1 MKIGRYRLGIEQ
13 RIVYTSLDAIKIAV
27 FSVVLAF
34 IFFSLFFWLEE
45 ISPIK
50 GYFQMFSY
58 AFGTSTGIEL
68 TIRRMTF
75 MLLVTLA
82 FIFPHRAGVLN
93 IGATGQ
99 LYAGMLAAIGIGLL
113 GKSLDSM
120 ILIPLMV
127 SGAILGGGA
136 LAVFVAY
143 LRAKM
148 NVNEIVVALMLN
160 SIMFYFVKY
169 LIEGPWMDPSG
180 RPESAQLVKAARI
193 PMIPGT
199 SVPYTIFLAIAI
211 AVLLYFILAKTATGY
226 EIRLTGAN
234 PVSARYAGVSFLKIA
249 LITMLIGGAIAG
261 IAGVHQTAGI
271 RGVFKIHRYFA
282 VYPGTWA
289 YYGIVFGLISV
300 SNPLAAIFVTFFFS
314 GMQVGTQALQSRLG
328 IGFGA
333 DLAFVGILMILL
345 VAGQYFYHKKI
356 VWLKIGNRGRPKGKK
371 T

>member
-1 MKIGRYRLGIEQ
+1 MKIGSYQSSIEK
-13 RIVYTSLDAIKIAV
+13 RIVCTSLDAIKIAV
-27 FSVVLAF
+27 LSIVLTF
-34 IFFSLFFWLEE
+34 ILFSLFFWLEG
-45 ISPIK
+45 ISPVT

-68 TIRRMTF
+68 TIRRMGF

-82 FIFPHRAGVLN
+82 FIFPQRAGVLN

-99 LYAGMLAAIGIGLL
+99 LYAGMLAAIGIGLW
-113 GKSLDSM
+113 GKSLGSWTLM
-120 ILIPLMV
+120 PLMV
-127 SGAILGGGA
+127 AGAILSGGFLSA
-136 LAVFVAY
+136 FVAY

-160 SIMFYFVKY
+160 SIMFYLVKY

-199 SVPYTIFLAIAI
+199 SVPYSIFLAIAI
-211 AVLLYFILAKTATGY
+211 AVVLYFVLSKTSFGY

-234 PVSARYAGVSFLKIA
+234 PACARYAGVSFLKIA
-249 LITMLIGGAIAG
+249 LLTMFIGGAIAG

-271 RGVFKIHRYFA
+271 RGVYRIHRYFA
-282 VYPGTWA
+282 LYPGTWA
-289 YYGIVFGLISV
+289 YYGIVFGLISL

-328 IGFGA
+328 MGYGA
-333 DLAFVGILMILL
+333 DLAFVGILMIVL
-345 VAGQYFYHKKI
+345 VSGQYFYHKKI
-356 VWLKIGNRGRPKGKK
+356 VWHKIGKRGRTEGTYK
-371 T
+371 

>member
-1 MKIGRYRLGIEQ
+1 MKIGSYQFGIEK
-13 RIVYTSLDAIKIAV
+13 RIVCTSFDAIKIAV
-27 FSVVLAF
+27 LSVALTFVLFSF
-34 IFFSLFFWLEE
+34 FFWLEG
-45 ISPIK
+45 ISPIT
-50 GYFQMFSY
+50 GYFQMFSF

-82 FIFPHRAGVLN
+82 FIFPQRAGVLN

-99 LYAGMLAAIGIGLL
+99 LYAGMLAAIGVGLW
-113 GKSLDSM
+113 GKSLGSS

-127 SGAILGGGA
+127 AGAILSGGI
-136 LAVFVAY
+136 LAIFVAY

-160 SIMFYFVKY
+160 SIMFYLVKY

-193 PMIPGT
+193 QMIPGT
-199 SVPYTIFLAIAI
+199 SVPYSIFVAIAI
-211 AVLLYFILAKTATGY
+211 AVLLYFVLAKTSFGY
-226 EIRLTGAN
+226 EVRLTGTN
-234 PVSARYAGVSFLKIA
+234 PSSARYAGVSFLKIA
-249 LITMLIGGAIAG
+249 LLTMFIGGAIAG

-271 RGVFKIHRYFA
+271 RGVFRIHRYFA
-282 VYPGTWA
+282 LYPGTWA
-289 YYGIVFGLISV
+289 YYGIVFGLISL

-328 IGFGA
+328 MGYGA
-333 DLAFVGILMILL
+333 DLAFVGILMIVL
-345 VAGQYFYHKKI
+345 VSGQYFYHKKI
-356 VWLKIGNRGRPKGKK
+356 VWRRIGSQDRKKG

>member
-1 MKIGRYRLGIEQ
+1 VNIASYRVGIEK
-13 RIVYTSLDAIKIAV
+13 RIVCTSFDAIKIAV
-27 FSVVLAF
+27 ISVIVTVVL
-34 IFFSLFFWLEE
+34 FSLFFWLEG
-45 ISPIK
+45 ISPAT

-82 FIFPHRAGVLN
+82 FVFPHRAGVLN

-99 LYAGMLAAIGIGLL
+99 LYAGMLAAIGIGLW
-113 GKSLDSM
+113 GESLAASA
-120 ILIPLMV
+120 LIPMMIG
-127 SGAILGGGA
+127 GAILSGGL
-136 LAVFVAY
+136 LAAFVAY

-160 SIMFYFVKY
+160 SIMYYLVKF

-199 SVPYTIFLAIAI
+199 SVPYSIFVAIAI
-211 AVLLYFILAKTATGY
+211 AVLLYWVLAKTSFGY

-234 PVSARYAGVSFLKIA
+234 PNSARYAGVSFLKIA
-249 LITMLIGGAIAG
+249 LLTMFIGGAIAG

-271 RGVFKIHRYFA
+271 RGVFRIHRYFA
-282 VYPGTWA
+282 LYPGTWA
-289 YYGIVFGLISV
+289 YYGIVFGLISL
-300 SNPLAAIFVTFFFS
+300 SNPLATIFVTFFFS

-328 IGFGA
+328 MGYGA
-333 DLAFVGILMILL
+333 DLAFVGILMIVL
-345 VAGQYFYHKKI
+345 VSGQYFYHRKI
-356 VWLKIGNRGRPKGKK
+356 VWHKIGVRARAKG